1 MKNIKKTINNIE
13 DKFTK
18 CTGCEACINICPQKC
33 ITLTEQKKG
42 FLYPEIDE
50 TKCVGCEKCIKCCPI
65 NSCTYKEHQIAVL
78 TFKNADS
85 IRACSTS
92 GGFFAFISEY
102 VLAQNGVVYGA
113 VFDKDFTVMHIRG
126 ENVNDRNR
134 MMHSKYVQSKIGN
147 CYKLVKTDLI
157 NEVPVL
163 FTGTP
168 CQISGLNNYLLAD
181 NIPTDKLITCD
192 IICHGVPSPVVWKD
206 YLSYI
211 ENKYNDRIQEIN
223 FREKELGWHRP
234 RLQIIMHNNMQLL
247 DEKKDIFYQ
256 LFYSNCILR
265 PSCHS
270 CQYTS
275 VNRVSDIT
283 MADCWGIEI
292 SHPEM
297 DDNKGLSLLLI
308 NSEKGMQIIRDT
320 NVKVSGID
328 LTDVRQ
334 PHLYC
339 SAKMSRKRE
348 AFWRDYQKMTFIKV
362 VKKYCNITMKNKMIN
377 YFKGLL
383 VKVLKR

>member
-1 MKNIKKTINNIE
+1 
-13 DKFTK
+13 
-18 CTGCEACINICPQKC
+18 
-33 ITLTEQKKG
+33 
-42 FLYPEIDE
+42 
-50 TKCVGCEKCIKCCPI
+50 
-65 NSCTYKEHQIAVL
+65 
-78 TFKNADS
+78 
-85 IRACSTS
+85 
-92 GGFFAFISEY
+92 
-102 VLAQNGVVYGA
+102 
-113 VFDKDFTVMHIRG
+113 
-126 ENVNDRNR
+126 
-134 MMHSKYVQSKIGN
+134 
-147 CYKLVKTDLI
+147 
-157 NEVPVL
+157 VPVL

-181 NIPTDKLITCD
+181 NIPIDKLITCD

-234 RLQIIMHNNMQLL
+234 RLQIIMYNNMQLL

-275 VNRVSDIT
+275 INRVSDIT
-283 MADCWGIEI
+283 MADCWGIEN

-320 NVKVSGID
+320 NVEVSVID
-328 LTDVRQ
+328 LKDVRQ
-334 PHLYC
+334 PHLYY
-339 SAKMSRKRE
+339 SAKVSRKRE
-348 AFWRDYQKMTFIKV
+348 AFWRDFQKMTFIKV

-383 VKVLKR
+383 VKVLNR